1 MNEFMER
8 RIGVLA
14 EARAMLAEQ
23 EALVATCKADLEQT
37 PEFIR
42 LQATTAELKD
52 VKEWEEESADAVRE
66 MAFSLFNSTGE
77 KKPHRHVQIKM
88 FSKLVYDATQALEYA
103 LANLPAALK
112 LDTKKFEAAAKALG
126 LPFVTTEEEPKV
138 YIDAKIE
145 VSDD

>member
-8 RIGVLA
+8 RIGVLT

-42 LQATTAELKD
+42 LQATTAQLKD
-52 VKEWEEESADAVRE
+52 VKEWEAESADAVRE
-66 MAFSLFNSTGE
+66 MALSLFTSTGE
-77 KKPHRHVQIKM
+77 KKPHKNVQVKM
-88 FSKLVYDATQALEYA
+88 FTKLVYDAGQALEYA

-112 LDTKKFEAAAKALG
+112 LDTKKFEAVAKALS
-126 LPFVTTEEEPKV
+126 LPFIATEEEPRV
-138 YIDAKIE
+138 YIDAVLE
-145 VSDD
+145 VTE